1 MLGSII
7 TGLVVLLIV
16 FLAVRSL
23 VKDKKAGKSVQCGV
37 DCKHCNGGCH

>member
-23 VKDKKAGKSVQCGV
+23 VKDKKDGKSVQCGV